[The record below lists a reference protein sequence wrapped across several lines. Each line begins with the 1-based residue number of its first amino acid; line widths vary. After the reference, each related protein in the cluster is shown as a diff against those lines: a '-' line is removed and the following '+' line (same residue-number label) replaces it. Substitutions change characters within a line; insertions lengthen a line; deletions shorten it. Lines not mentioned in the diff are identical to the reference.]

1 MNVSEVLARLRTM
14 ASLRNRDGMARYG
27 INVADAWGIPVSRLR
42 QLAREIGRDH
52 RLALE
57 LWDSGVH
64 EARILAALVDEPE
77 HVTIEQM
84 EAWVRQFDSWDVCD
98 VVCNELFRRHPDVW
112 ETARRWSSDPG
123 GYVRRAGFALMAILA
138 VHDHDSADRRFETFF
153 PCILAGA
160 SDDRPYVT
168 RAVNWALRQI
178 GKRSIGLNRRCIVL
192 AKKVRALGT
201 PGARW
206 IASDALREL
215 ASPKVM
221 VWFTD
226 RRRASRVRHI
236 GRWNP

>member
-1 MNVSEVLARLRTM
+1 MNASEVLSRLRTM
-14 ASLRNRDGMARYG
+14 ASLRSRDGMARYG

-57 LWDSGVH
+57 LWGSGVR

-123 GYVRRAGFALMAILA
+123 EYVRRAGFVLMAMLA

-153 PCILAGA
+153 PYILAGA
-160 SDDRPYVT
+160 SDERPSVT
-168 RAVNWALRQI
+168 KAVNWALRQI

-192 AKKVRALGT
+192 AKKVRAMGT
-201 PGARW
+201 AQARW

-215 ASPKVM
+215 TSPKVTARF
-221 VWFTD
+221 VD
-226 RRRASRVRHI
+226 RRRTSRVRRI
-236 GRWNP
+236 GYWNP

>member
-138 VHDHDSADRRFETFF
+138 VHDAIE
-153 PCILAGA
+153 
-160 SDDRPYVT
+160 
-168 RAVNWALRQI
+168 
-178 GKRSIGLNRRCIVL
+178 
-192 AKKVRALGT
+192 
-201 PGARW
+201 
-206 IASDALREL
+206 
-215 ASPKVM
+215 
-221 VWFTD
+221 
-226 RRRASRVRHI
+226 RRADDCKREFRFRQ
-236 GRWNP
+236 GGLRLGLG